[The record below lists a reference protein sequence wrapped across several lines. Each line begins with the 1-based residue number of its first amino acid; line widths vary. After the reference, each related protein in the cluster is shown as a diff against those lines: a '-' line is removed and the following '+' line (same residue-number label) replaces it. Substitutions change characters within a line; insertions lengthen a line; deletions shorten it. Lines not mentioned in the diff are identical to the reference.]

1 MDRNMMN
8 RNELC
13 LRLTRGVA
21 ALLACALAA
30 GQDGP
35 GTGVEFARKFGVQEV
50 NGQLRLYAKAGVKTM
65 GEADADFREQQKGE
79 SGKKL
84 EAAAGAALDVEF
96 LGKLREALAL
106 QVKYELPLARAQG
119 RERANAVASA
129 REATNRKIPGEIK
142 KEVRLCGF
150 TIELQDDGCRSDKSG
165 PKNLVPGGVTAQ
177 FMVGPVPLLVRANA
191 GVGMD
196 IGLAPFSA
204 CEDGA
209 VGLEAAAG
217 AYCNG
222 WVVAGVGAG
231 CRFASVCAGVKADL
245 RLVDFVKTVRL
256 GVDADTIQPL
266 LKLSYKLT
274 PAAIKLSLIAY
285 AELRVGFAKISKKFE
300 HLVWQWSAPAIAAEL
315 QPVGS

>member
-1 MDRNMMN
+1 MRNT
-8 RNELC
+8 NELC
-13 LRLTRGVA
+13 LRLTRRA
-21 ALLACALAA
+21 TSALVLCALAV
-30 GQDGP
+30 GQDAP
-35 GTGVEFARKFGVQEV
+35 GTGVEFAKKFGVQEV
-50 NGQLRLYAKAGVKTM
+50 NGQLRLYGKAGVKTM
-65 GEADADFREQQKGE
+65 GEGDANFREQFTDE
-79 SGKKL
+79 SRGKKF

-106 QVKYELPLARAQG
+106 QVKYELSLAGTQG
-119 RERANAVASA
+119 RERSNAVASA
-129 REATNRKIPGEIK
+129 KEAQGRKLPGEIK
-142 KEVRLCGF
+142 KEIRLCGF
-150 TIELQDDGCRSDKSG
+150 TIELQDDGGKSKTA
-165 PKNLVPGGVTAQ
+165 PKNLIPGGVTAQ

-204 CEDGA
+204 CDDSD
-209 VGLEAAAG
+209 VGLEATAG

-256 GVDADTIQPL
+256 GVDVDTLHPV

-274 PAAIKLSLIAY
+274 PAALKLSLIAY
-285 AELRVGFAKISKKFE
+285 AELCVGFAKISKKFE
-300 HLVWQWSAPAIAAEL
+300 HLVWQWSAPALAAEIT
-315 QPVGS
+315 PIGS